1 MREDEIRL
9 RIGGEVTVDLLSAA
23 LAQFTRALEAAEASH
38 GASIRWVVTGLD
50 HGSATALA
58 RAIPTDGRSETLAP
72 QVCLSLVETGRAVM
86 EGKADDA
93 LPMTRYL
100 TKLQDLAS
108 HDQPVVI
115 DCVGAAVEF
124 APAETAELSSADK
137 NHHATLGTIR
147 GRIEMLSQR
156 RGLHFSL
163 YDSVY
168 DLAVACFPAKDME
181 STMRDAWGRV
191 ADVTGTVKRDPAT
204 DRPRSVRD
212 ITSVELVDE
221 GDALGYRAVRG
232 VLQTRE
238 PAEVLV
244 RRMREAE

>member
-1 MREDEIRL
+1 M
-9 RIGGEVTVDLLSAA
+9 
-23 LAQFTRALEAAEASH
+23 
-38 GASIRWVVTGLD
+38 
-50 HGSATALA
+50 
-58 RAIPTDGRSETLAP
+58 
-72 QVCLSLVETGRAVM
+72 VETGRAVM

-181 STMRDAWGRV
+181 STMRDAWG
-191 ADVTGTVKRDPAT
+191 TCC
-204 DRPRSVRD
+204 
-212 ITSVELVDE
+212 
-221 GDALGYRAVRG
+221 
-232 VLQTRE
+232 
-238 PAEVLV
+238 
-244 RRMREAE
+244 

>member
-58 RAIPTDGRSETLAP
+58 RAIPTDGRSATLAP

-86 EGKADDA
+86 EGKADEA
-93 LPMTRYL
+93 VPMTRYL
-100 TKLQDLAS
+100 ANLQNLAS
-108 HDQPVVI
+108 HEQPVVI

-124 APAETAELSSADK
+124 APEEAVELSRANDDQ
-137 NHHATLGTIR
+137 HATLGTIR

-156 RGLHFSL
+156 RGLHFNL
-163 YDSVY
+163 YDFVY
-168 DLAVACFPAKDME
+168 DLAVSCFPAKDME
-181 STMRDAWGRV
+181 STMRDAWGQV

-204 DRPRSVRD
+204 DRPRSIRD

-221 GDALGYRAVRG
+221 GDDLGYRAVRG

-244 RRMREAE
+244 RRMRDAQ

>member
-58 RAIPTDGRSETLAP
+58 RAIPTDSRSETLAP
-72 QVCLSLVETGRAVM
+72 QVCLSLVEAGRAVM
-86 EGKADDA
+86 EGKADEA

-100 TKLQDLAS
+100 TKLQGLAS
-108 HDQPVVI
+108 HDQPVLI
-115 DCVGAAVEF
+115 DCAGVAVEF
-124 APAETAELSSADK
+124 APVETAEFSLTNDDHHSA
-137 NHHATLGTIR
+137 LGTIR

-163 YDSVY
+163 YDLVY
-168 DLAVACFPAKDME
+168 DLAVSCFPAKDME
-181 STMRDAWGRV
+181 STMRDAWGQV

-204 DRPRSVRD
+204 DRPRSIRD
-212 ITSVELVDE
+212 ITSVELIDE
-221 GDALGYRAVRG
+221 EDDFGYRAVRG
-232 VLQTRE
+232 ALETRE

-244 RRMREAE
+244 RRMRDAQ

>member
-9 RIGGEVTVDLLSAA
+9 RIGGEVTLDLLSAA

-38 GASIRWVVTGLD
+38 GASIRWVLTGLD

-58 RAIPTDGRSETLAP
+58 RAIPNDGRSEALAP

-86 EGKADDA
+86 EGKADEA
-93 LPMTRYL
+93 VPMTRHL
-100 TKLQDLAS
+100 AKLLNLAS

-124 APAETAELSSADK
+124 APVEAVELSRADDDVR
-137 NHHATLGTIR
+137 ATLGTIR

-163 YDSVY
+163 YD
-168 DLAVACFPAKDME
+168 LAVSCFPAKEME
-181 STMRDAWGRV
+181 STMRDAWGQV

-204 DRPRSVRD
+204 DRPRSIRD
-212 ITSVELVDE
+212 ITSVEFVDE
-221 GDALGYRAVRG
+221 GDDLGYRALRG
-232 VLQTRE
+232 VLETRE

-244 RRMREAE
+244 RRMRDAE